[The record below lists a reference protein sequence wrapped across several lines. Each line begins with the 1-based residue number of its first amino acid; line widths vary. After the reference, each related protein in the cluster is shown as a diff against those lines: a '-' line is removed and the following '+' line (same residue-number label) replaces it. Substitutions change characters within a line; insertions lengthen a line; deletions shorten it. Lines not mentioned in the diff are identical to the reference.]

1 MCNREVW
8 MHDASSV
15 LCRYSTSHV
24 SCNWVR
30 EDMIHSSVRWGT
42 TVWAL
47 KCCLGSL
54 DRFGVEAKVETKLV
68 ISMVKIS

>member
-1 MCNREVW
+1 ML
-8 MHDASSV
+8 DASSV

-30 EDMIHSSVRWGT
+30 EDMIHSSLRWGT
-42 TVWAL
+42 TGWAL
-47 KCCLGSL
+47 KCCLGCVGRS
-54 DRFGVEAKVETKLV
+54 GVEAAEETKLV